1 MITIENLKK
10 EYLTKNEGYITA
22 LEQVSFSFSSTG
34 FYVLLGES
42 GSGKSTLLKI
52 IGGLETPTIGNITY
66 QNKLIQDIEAFR
78 NAKISYIFQEF
89 NLIDD
94 LTIADNI
101 DLVIRDKDDSK
112 KLIEEVLKK
121 VGLNGSQKRYPKEL
135 SGGEQQRI
143 AIARALAKQS
153 EIILA
158 DEPTGNLNHE
168 IGKDIILL
176 LEELSKDHLV
186 IMATHDLELLNNVK
200 GYNLLKL
207 KEGKVIYQS
216 DQHLLEKE
224 GNPNY
229 NKKRMC
235 FKEILKLALHNLK
248 LNKYKSLAYIILS
261 ILSFGIVCFFLPIV
275 DFSRPYVDY
284 LNAKQE
290 KWLLFSNESLA
301 YHSISEYQLN
311 ETIPECKYL
320 IGRKSIQNAEELTS
334 FGYELYEGYQSLS
347 DDGIYLSDNYLRY
360 CINTNKIEG
369 LSPFDLTNNTLEA
382 EISIEFAKKVVGRTI
397 LCSKIVPGSTGELVI
412 CGIYKSNNKMGQN
425 GKETA
430 YENDLYE
437 YKSKTHPYY
446 FYSKNCSLNHYKRG
460 NASSYGNPMY
470 KELAIN
476 SRVLNSDSSISY
488 STYFENNN
496 SIITKE
502 GKKEIDV
509 EHNDFFAAE
518 DEIYL
523 SLELYNSIFTD
534 EKIPEWNLSSKELSH
549 LEEDII
555 LDFSLKKSINKEVFT
570 FKEDKLPKLV
580 IKGVYRGNEKSF
592 IASEK
597 IIDKLNYY
605 FSSNE
610 IIVNTSTIL
619 NLENTLKELSKLDIY
634 STYTMTNQMNGYLD
648 LVLLLKLIGG
658 IVAGFSLILIVVQS
672 YTYISSCVQSRT
684 KTIGVFKS
692 LGIPKMDVYKIFLFQ
707 FSIISLLMFFL
718 LTPTTFGFISLFNYL
733 LVKDYHIG
741 LYVFAL
747 KPIYVFYIFLI
758 VFILSL
764 ILSAIVS
771 LIKIS
776 KSIHKLLY

>member
-121 VGLNGSQKRYPKEL
+121 VGLNGYQKRYPKEL

-412 CGIYKSNNKMGQN
+412 CGIYKSNNKMG
-425 GKETA
+425 
-430 YENDLYE
+430 L
-437 YKSKTHPYY
+437 
-446 FYSKNCSLNHYKRG
+446 
-460 NASSYGNPMY
+460 
-470 KELAIN
+470 
-476 SRVLNSDSSISY
+476 SSI
-488 STYFENNN
+488 
-496 SIITKE
+496 
-502 GKKEIDV
+502 
-509 EHNDFFAAE
+509 
-518 DEIYL
+518 
-523 SLELYNSIFTD
+523 
-534 EKIPEWNLSSKELSH
+534 
-549 LEEDII
+549 
-555 LDFSLKKSINKEVFT
+555 
-570 FKEDKLPKLV
+570 
-580 IKGVYRGNEKSF
+580 
-592 IASEK
+592 
-597 IIDKLNYY
+597 
-605 FSSNE
+605 
-610 IIVNTSTIL
+610 
-619 NLENTLKELSKLDIY
+619 
-634 STYTMTNQMNGYLD
+634 
-648 LVLLLKLIGG
+648 
-658 IVAGFSLILIVVQS
+658 
-672 YTYISSCVQSRT
+672 
-684 KTIGVFKS
+684 
-692 LGIPKMDVYKIFLFQ
+692 GIPFLR
-707 FSIISLLMFFL
+707 
-718 LTPTTFGFISLFNYL
+718 
-733 LVKDYHIG
+733 
-741 LYVFAL
+741 
-747 KPIYVFYIFLI
+747 
-758 VFILSL
+758 
-764 ILSAIVS
+764 
-771 LIKIS
+771 
-776 KSIHKLLY
+776 